1 MDIIWHYYQSS
12 WRHRDQITLSI
23 EEHCN
28 CGFTRYQITDGGFQC
43 FPHSENHVTFRARL
57 TETTQRSTEELV
69 MYLETS
75 VANAHSWLIQ
85 GQHLKINHTCSLVI
99 TDIHSPECP
108 QNDMYVTP
116 INNDVITCP
125 MMSEHVQNSYFIWA
139 VTSTSLLL
147 LLLIISCTLISAI
160 VTLRRKLSA
169 LSRYV
174 SYSRS
179 NVFHVR
185 IRITP
190 IN

>member
-1 MDIIWHYYQSS
+1 
-12 WRHRDQITLSI
+12 
-23 EEHCN
+23 
-28 CGFTRYQITDGGFQC
+28 
-43 FPHSENHVTFRARL
+43 
-57 TETTQRSTEELV
+57 

-174 SYSRS
+174 SYSRCS
-179 NVFHVR
+179 ACVSCK
-185 IRITP
+185 RITSILTFFNYRQMRMTLNTGVNVAYSEVAMKDVSNKMVDDDDYEEIP
-190 IN
+190 AIKAKPW